1 MMEHEKSGKLMKK
14 IVAVLLCVIL
24 VSCLSGCTYNEN
36 STDTSGN
43 DGRMKMIFND
53 GLAII
58 YVDTETGVQYFSRIN
73 CGTCVMVD
81 ENGVPV
87 IYGQSED

>member
-1 MMEHEKSGKLMKK
+1 MRK
-14 IVAVLLCVIL
+14 IVSVLLCVIL
-24 VSCLSGCTYNEN
+24 VSCLSGCTYNKN
-36 STDTSGN
+36 SIDTSGN
-43 DGRMKMIFND
+43 DGRMKTIFND

-58 YVDTETGVQYFSRIN
+58 YVDTETGVQYFSRTN

-87 IYGQSED
+87 IYGQR

>member
-1 MMEHEKSGKLMKK
+1 MRK

-24 VSCLSGCTYNEN
+24 VACLSGCTFNAS
-36 STDTSGN
+36 STDINGN
-43 DGRMKMIFND
+43 DGRMKIIFND
-53 GLAII
+53 GFAII
-58 YVDTETGVQYFSRIN
+58 YVDTETGVQYFSRTD

-87 IYGQSED
+87 ICGKLED

>member
-1 MMEHEKSGKLMKK
+1 MMEHEKGRKLMKK

-58 YVDTETGVQYFSRIN
+58 YVDTETGVQYFSRTN

-87 IYGQSED
+87 IYGQR

>member
-1 MMEHEKSGKLMKK
+1 MRK

-24 VSCLSGCTYNEN
+24 VACLSGCKFNAN
-36 STDTSGN
+36 STDISGN
-43 DGRMKMIFND
+43 VGRMKLIFND
-53 GLAII
+53 GFAII
-58 YVDTETGVQYFSRIN
+58 YVDTETGVQYFSRTN

-87 IYGQSED
+87 IYGQR

>member
-1 MMEHEKSGKLMKK
+1 MKK

-36 STDTSGN
+36 STATSGN

-58 YVDTETGVQYFSRIN
+58 YVDTETGVQYFSRTN

-87 IYGQSED
+87 IYGQR

>member
-1 MMEHEKSGKLMKK
+1 MEHERWGKLMRK
-14 IVAVLLCVIL
+14 IVSVLLCVIL

-43 DGRMKMIFND
+43 DGRMKLIFND
-53 GLAII
+53 GFAIT
-58 YVDTETGVQYFSRIN
+58 YVDTETGVQYFSRGD

-81 ENGVPV
+81 EDGAPV
-87 IYGQSED
+87 IYGQR

>member
-1 MMEHEKSGKLMKK
+1 MMEHEKGRKLMKK

-43 DGRMKMIFND
+43 YGRMKMIFND

-58 YVDTETGVQYFSRIN
+58 YVDTETGVQYFSRTN

-87 IYGQSED
+87 IYGQR